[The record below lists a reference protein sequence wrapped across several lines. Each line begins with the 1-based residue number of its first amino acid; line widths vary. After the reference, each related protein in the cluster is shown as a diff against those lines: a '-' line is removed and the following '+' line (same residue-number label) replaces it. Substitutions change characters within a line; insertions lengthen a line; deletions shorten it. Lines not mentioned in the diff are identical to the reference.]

1 MRAARQTLPRIVNF
15 FRFRHDPGWR
25 IEVAKPRYGTL
36 TYVIDGVVRYVIEGR
51 WVAVPAGSAAMMRAG
66 IDKRGAVGLRS
77 QAAGYSVHF
86 DLPPRVEFPAI
97 GPPSVMRPGLDSDL
111 LALFEELD
119 ATWLEKEDEA
129 PPLRAEGLFLLVLAR
144 LQRLAASGTGQG
156 DRRVETIKRRLL
168 EHMAAP
174 VDSEA
179 IARSVGLSPVYM
191 GLLFKRE
198 TGLSLRNYANRL
210 RVRRALNMLRAGTFS
225 VSEVAAQCGFED
237 LYYFSRVF
245 KRWTGV
251 PPTEVLRRGER
262 SAD

>member
-1 MRAARQTLPRIVNF
+1 MRSTMQALPRIVNF
-15 FRFRHDPGWR
+15 FRFRHAPGWR
-25 IEVAKPRYGTL
+25 LEVARPRYGTL
-36 TYVIDGVVRYVIEGR
+36 TYVIEGAMRYVVEGR
-51 WVAVPAGSAAMMRAG
+51 WVAVRPGGVVVLRAG
-66 IDKRGAVGLRS
+66 TDKRAAVGLRAH
-77 QAAGYSVHF
+77 AAGYSVHF
-86 DLPPRVEFPAI
+86 DLAPKTGFQPI
-97 GPPSVMRPGLDSDL
+97 GPTSVIQPGLDSDL

-119 ATWLEKEDEA
+119 ATWLEKEDDA
-129 PPLRAEGLFLLVLAR
+129 APLRAEGLFLLVLSR
-144 LQRLAASGTGQG
+144 LQRLATRGIGQG
-156 DRRVETIKRRLL
+156 DRRVETIKRHLL

-174 VDSEA
+174 VDSET
-179 IARSVGLSPVYM
+179 IARRVGLSPVYM

-198 TGLSLRNYANRL
+198 VGLSLRNYANRL
-210 RVRRALNMLRAGTFS
+210 RVRRAMDMLRAGTFS

>member
-1 MRAARQTLPRIVNF
+1 MRAAMQPLPRIVNF
-15 FRFRHDPGWR
+15 FRFRRAPGWR
-25 IEVAKPRYGTL
+25 LEVARPRYATL
-36 TYVIDGVVRYVIEGR
+36 TYVLEGAVRYLAAER
-51 WVAVPAGSAAMMRAG
+51 WVSVRPGDAILLPAGA
-66 IDKRGAVGLRS
+66 DKRAAVGLRAH
-77 QAAGYSVHF
+77 AAGYSVHF
-86 DLPPRVEFPAI
+86 DLPAKALLPAF
-97 GPPSVMRPGLDSDL
+97 GARALMHPGLDSEL
-111 LALFEELD
+111 LALFGDLD
-119 ATWLEKEDEA
+119 ASWLEKEEEA
-129 PPLRAEGLFLLVLAR
+129 PFRVEGIFLLVLAR
-144 LQRLAASGTGQG
+144 LARLGTPGIGQG
-156 DRRVETIKRRLL
+156 DRRVQTIKRRLL

-179 IARSVGLSPVYM
+179 IARGVGLSPVYM

-210 RVRRALNMLRAGTFS
+210 RVRRAMDLLRGGAFS
-225 VSEVAAQCGFED
+225 VGEVAAQCGFED